1 MTDVSCEWTSVHFR
15 LFPTHLTHFYVTI
28 SVLKHQIFS
37 LRYPCLGTSLGVKVN
52 TINIKR
58 GEALGL
64 GVSLNQA
71 ALSYV
76 IGTDKSDYI
85 AAG

>member
-1 MTDVSCEWTSVHFR
+1 MKF
-15 LFPTHLTHFYVTI
+15 
-28 SVLKHQIFS
+28 
-37 LRYPCLGTSLGVKVN
+37 GGGVKVN

-58 GEALGL
+58 GWALGL

-71 ALSYV
+71 ALCYV
-76 IGTDKSDYI
+76 IGTDKSDYV

>member
-1 MTDVSCEWTSVHFR
+1 MCILWSKYYDIKF
-15 LFPTHLTHFYVTI
+15 
-28 SVLKHQIFS
+28 
-37 LRYPCLGTSLGVKVN
+37 GGGVKVN